1 VLFLDVASVEV
12 YWSRSSGFDALS
24 GGRVPLNGMSVASVP
39 ESGYIVGTVAD
50 LLGAFEQAVLVAIVR
65 LGPDAYGRGV
75 HAAVQE
81 RLERTIAPGA
91 IHATLD
97 RLERK
102 GFVRSR
108 LGDGTP
114 ARDGRPR
121 RYYAL
126 TSAGAEA
133 LNNAL
138 HGLEHIWSGV
148 KWPLKARSLT

>member
-1 VLFLDVASVEV
+1 VAE
-12 YWSRSSGFDALS
+12 
-24 GGRVPLNGMSVASVP
+24 
-39 ESGYIVGTVAD
+39 

-75 HAAVQE
+75 HAAVQD

-126 TSAGAEA
+126 TSAGAKA
-133 LNNAL
+133 LTDARR
-138 HGLEHIWSGV
+138 GLERIWGGIT
-148 KWPLKARSLT
+148 WPLKARS